1 MNRLGRTLCLL
12 SLGALVLP
20 ACIDVGHVVGAT
32 LDCAQPAE
40 AWINRLR
47 ESWSPKYGDAVVTE
61 SGYVAA
67 ILRDSGAYFV
77 ALAFE
82 TLQDEDRNVD
92 GPVAIFGTDSPPTS
106 GDVGYVWATSGWAET
121 LGLIQP
127 AGRQQQDEF
136 GAERAIECVP
146 HLATLVRTG
155 QHNDTAAPSH
165 LLVYRVESN
174 THRGDITYANEFGRE
189 TVRKEAHLPW
199 EYQVAVADGYSANVS
214 AMRYGAS
221 GYIRCTIELDG
232 AVARFDARTGK
243 YAICTATE
251 TV

>member
-20 ACIDVGHVVGAT
+20 ACIDVGHVGGAT
-32 LDCAQPAE
+32 LDCAQPAA
-40 AWINRLR
+40 AWISRLR

-61 SGYVAA
+61 SGYVAV

-82 TLQDEDRNVD
+82 TLQGEDGIDVED
-92 GPVAIFGTDSPPTS
+92 PVAIFGTDSPPTS
-106 GDVGYVWATSGWAET
+106 GDVGYVWATQGWAEA
-121 LGLIQP
+121 LGLIEP

-136 GAERAIECVP
+136 AAQQAIECVP
-146 HLATLVRTG
+146 HFKTLVRAG
-155 QHNDTAAPSH
+155 QHNDVAPSH
-165 LLVYRVESN
+165 ILLYRVDSN

-189 TVRKEAHLPW
+189 THRKDTHLPW
-199 EYQVAVADGYSANVS
+199 EYHVAAADGYVAKVS

-232 AVARFDARTGK
+232 AVVRSNASTGK
-243 YAICTATE
+243 YSICTATE